1 MGGGGSSNT
10 LRSETGQCTEK
21 KGKAFFREQ
30 EAVCFSSHHPV
41 PRAMTKG
48 WRQLALV
55 SLSPRSARCLPV
67 AII

>member
-1 MGGGGSSNT
+1 MVEAATLCALKQGSAQ
-10 LRSETGQCTEK
+10 RKRGR
-21 KGKAFFREQ
+21 KAFFREQ
-30 EAVCFSSHHPV
+30 EAACFSSHHPV